1 MIDFESAQRIVSER
15 LAKMERDMYEF
26 GSALPDHKNK
36 PYLHIVVVKTTEYDF
51 GWVFIYNTKEYLE
64 TEDIK
69 YSLVGNAPLI
79 VDKNDGQLY
88 VTGTARPVEHYVE
101 QYRKGVRTRA

>member
-36 PYLHIVVVKTTEYDF
+36 PYLHIVIVKTTEYDF
-51 GWVFIYNTKEYLE
+51 GWVFMYTIEYLE

-69 YSLVGNAPLI
+69 YCHFVNVPLI

-101 QYRKGVRTRA
+101 KYRKGVRTRA